1 MRPGEGN
8 TQTWVLLP
16 SNFFVSIQLGIYLP
30 KPPSLVRKDSKPE
43 MADVR
48 GDIRA
53 WILGKSLCKA
63 VCSAPCLQHLLKK
76 TEFDAIKI
84 IHFEQKAVL
93 CILK

>member
-1 MRPGEGN
+1 MLRR
-8 TQTWVLLP
+8 VYFSLP
-16 SNFFVSIQLGIYLP
+16 TSLFVSIQLAIYLL
-30 KPPSLVRKDSKPE
+30 KPPSFVRKDSKPE

-63 VCSAPCLQHLLKK
+63 VCSALCLQHLLIKTT

>member
-1 MRPGEGN
+1 
-8 TQTWVLLP
+8 
-16 SNFFVSIQLGIYLP
+16 
-30 KPPSLVRKDSKPE
+30 

-63 VCSAPCLQHLLKK
+63 VCSAPCLQRHFLKKQQKK
-76 TEFDAIKI
+76 TEFDARMI
-84 IHFEQKAVL
+84 IYFEQKAVL

>member
-1 MRPGEGN
+1 M
-8 TQTWVLLP
+8 
-16 SNFFVSIQLGIYLP
+16 
-30 KPPSLVRKDSKPE
+30 
-43 MADVR
+43 R

-63 VCSAPCLQHLLKK
+63 VCSAPCLQHLFKKKNKKK